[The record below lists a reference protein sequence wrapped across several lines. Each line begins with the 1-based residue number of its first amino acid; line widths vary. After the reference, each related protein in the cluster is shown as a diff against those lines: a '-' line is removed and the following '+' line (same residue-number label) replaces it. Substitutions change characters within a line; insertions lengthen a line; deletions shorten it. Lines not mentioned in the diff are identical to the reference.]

1 MLSWL
6 EVTVVDPAFRDLESV
21 VGPRLLHASVVPG
34 PAAAT
39 QLPGP
44 QFRSQLAFFSLNLQN
59 SKGLIDDYSCSPENA
74 LEARS

>member
-34 PAAAT
+34 PAAWDPASSFTRTAKGTPGKAGEHNALANLAT
-39 QLPGP
+39 
-44 QFRSQLAFFSLNLQN
+44 FLQN
-59 SKGLIDDYSCSPENA
+59 IGKT
-74 LEARS
+74 